1 MIKVKGSWYLYEND
15 CLNVEMVK
23 LWKHKHFVVEAV
35 IGLILEILCFSI
47 ILLSLGPGLELM
59 SHKHDFHI
67 AVTTSNIFGYTHSRS
82 LIYFILLPDSMGAC
96 LYISLF
102 CCCMSLFLSSFVSNS
117 HYSKLCVLPVP
128 VPPFDCLTLFPYK
141 HFLIIILLCFSI
153 CYSPEWP
160 PIKNMPFVV
169 AFPSHWTPLD
179 TSRDWEVVKLRK
191 TSEEYK
197 QVASEFIKSLDSGSN
212 GNRKVKEVFRV
223 QNPFVWQK
231 YVT

>member
-1 MIKVKGSWYLYEND
+1 
-15 CLNVEMVK
+15 
-23 LWKHKHFVVEAV
+23 
-35 IGLILEILCFSI
+35 
-47 ILLSLGPGLELM
+47 
-59 SHKHDFHI
+59 
-67 AVTTSNIFGYTHSRS
+67 
-82 LIYFILLPDSMGAC
+82 
-96 LYISLF
+96 
-102 CCCMSLFLSSFVSNS
+102 
-117 HYSKLCVLPVP
+117 
-128 VPPFDCLTLFPYK
+128 
-141 HFLIIILLCFSI
+141 
-153 CYSPEWP
+153 
-160 PIKNMPFVV
+160 MPFVV